1 MKNHL
6 FLLFLLF
13 LSCGQV
19 DQEKPE
25 NLIGE
30 EKMADLIFELALF
43 DASKAFVIKGETDR
57 IGLDGESFY
66 QYHNIDSTQFAVS
79 NAYYAKQPKAY
90 LRITSAA
97 KKKLEDFEKR
107 VEEIQNEKIAI
118 DSIGKKLS
126 PKIIMDE

>member
-1 MKNHL
+1 M
-6 FLLFLLF
+6 FLMF
-13 LSCGQV
+13 LSCVQF

-43 DASKAFVIKGETDR
+43 DASKVFVMKGETTR
-57 IGLDGESFY
+57 IGLDSESFY
-66 QYHNIDSTQFAVS
+66 KYHNIDSTQFADS
-79 NAYYAKQPKAY
+79 NAYYAKQPKTY

-107 VEEIQNEKIAI
+107 VQESKNEKIAI

-126 PKIIMDE
+126 PKIILDE

>member
-1 MKNHL
+1 M
-6 FLLFLLF
+6 FWMF

-43 DASKAFVIKGETDR
+43 DASKVFVMKGETTR
-57 IGLDGESFY
+57 IGLDSESFY
-66 QYHNIDSTQFAVS
+66 KYHNTDSTQFAVS
-79 NAYYAKQPKAY
+79 NAYYAKQPRAY
-90 LRITSAA
+90 LRIASAA

-107 VEEIQNEKIAI
+107 VQESQNEKIAI